1 MGFSVVSMVEI
12 IYFISL
18 RPTCRQ
24 YEYRRHS
31 KHTKNTSQK
40 HQTISKLIST
50 NPNQIWSHTIWLHD
64 KDRMSGKTDLMLPS
78 YSKNEKNTHTSSLWK
93 PASYLH

>member
-24 YEYRRHS
+24 FDYKRDS

-40 HQTISKLIST
+40 HQTISKLLSK
-50 NPNQIWSHTIWLHD
+50 NQSQIWSHTWLQD
-64 KDRMSGKTDLMLPS
+64 RDRMSGKSDLMLQA
-78 YSKNEKNTHTSSLWK
+78 YTKNGQHIHASPLWK
-93 PASYLH
+93 PATYLH